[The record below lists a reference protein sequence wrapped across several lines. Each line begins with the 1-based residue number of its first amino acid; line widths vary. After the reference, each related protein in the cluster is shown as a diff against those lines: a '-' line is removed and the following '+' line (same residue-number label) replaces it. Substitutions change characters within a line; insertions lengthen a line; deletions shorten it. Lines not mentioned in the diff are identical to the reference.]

1 MSAPNRI
8 HPERRWPQAMD
19 AADRGSEKKQ
29 RLHVE
34 KQRYLGMDGFF
45 ERESVFCGDEKRR
58 APAGT
63 RLFIA

>member
-1 MSAPNRI
+1 
-8 HPERRWPQAMD
+8 MD